1 MNLTYSTGQD
11 KTTNF
16 FCELGKE
23 EDLDWLEGKMYMRC
37 TYGVWRTL
45 TEIGFCFL
53 LVPLEKMHWCL

>member
-23 EDLDWLEGKMYMRC
+23 EDLDWLEGKIYMRC
-37 TYGVWRTL
+37 MEFGV
-45 TEIGFCFL
+45 
-53 LVPLEKMHWCL
+53 P